1 MINPRG
7 FHQIQKEPSE
17 KFAKCFFQETE
28 DGAQVQSAK
37 ITPKTWSATW
47 AAFMIGRLFLKLQLL
62 TAKAE
67 DSEYTTCCFLHC
79 LQVRVLESDVL
90 VVLGGRAHRLSKP
103 RRGMEVFL
111 SVGHAG
117 HAAPQL
123 PQCGKAN
130 DFEVCSMKRNTVHK
144 MHLSR
149 KRGLE
154 KKHQISR
161 EGTWSKYPWSF
172 HHLSSREPIQ
182 YIYIY
187 IHLGSL

>member
-1 MINPRG
+1 
-7 FHQIQKEPSE
+7 
-17 KFAKCFFQETE
+17 
-28 DGAQVQSAK
+28 
-37 ITPKTWSATW
+37 
-47 AAFMIGRLFLKLQLL
+47 MIGRLFLKLQLL

-161 EGTWSKYPWSF
+161 EGT
-172 HHLSSREPIQ
+172 
-182 YIYIY
+182 
-187 IHLGSL
+187 